1 VKNPLPTG
9 FAVIGVAL
17 AAAGCGGSSKA
28 GSGGSGT
35 GTNSAASAKAAF
47 VSRLDKLCTR
57 ADAAFSATHNLQGE
71 EAVVSH
77 YVTMFSAL
85 KAPAELSSLYAR
97 YVTVLG
103 KELTALK
110 QGNQN
115 ELFNLA
121 HSQAKPLV
129 KQMGA
134 FGCVTGS

>member
-1 VKNPLPTG
+1 MKNRLLTG
-9 FAVIGVAL
+9 FAVVGVAL
-17 AAAGCGGSSKA
+17 AAAGCGGSSNGK
-28 GSGGSGT
+28 SGSGT

-47 VSRLDKLCTR
+47 VTQLDKLCTR
-57 ADAAFSATHNLQGE
+57 ADAAFSATHNVQGE
-71 EAVVSH
+71 ESVVSH
-77 YVTMFSAL
+77 YVAEFSSL
-85 KAPAELSSLYAR
+85 KPPAALSSLYAR

-115 ELFNLA
+115 ELFKLA